1 MIYFQKKIA
10 AIPVK
15 WIEVSSMGRMSVSS
29 MMSYGADAI
38 AATYKNSKTFSRRS
52 MKKMKRKVKSL
63 F

>member
-1 MIYFQKKIA
+1 MICLQKKIA
-10 AIPVK
+10 AIPFN

-29 MMSYGADAI
+29 MLSNGADAI
-38 AATYKNSKTFSRRS
+38 AASYKNSKTFSRRS